1 MEDEFYLI
9 QIPGNI
15 KLRMEVINGV
25 GIKELI
31 QTGIA
36 GIISAIMAVIL
47 YGIFNNYLLS
57 IGTFLAV
64 TAVTFV
70 AVMKDK
76 NNSSIARYY
85 WKYY

>member
-1 MEDEFYLI
+1 MEEEFYLI

-36 GIISAIMAVIL
+36 GIISAVIAVIL
-47 YGIFNNYLLS
+47 YGVFNNYLLS
-57 IGTFLAV
+57 IGIFLAV
-64 TAVTFV
+64 TAITFAV
-70 AVMKDK
+70 VMKDK
-76 NNSSIARYY
+76 NNSSIARNY
-85 WKYY
+85 WQHF

>member
-1 MEDEFYLI
+1 MEEEFYLI

-15 KLRMEVINGV
+15 KLRMEIINGV

-36 GIISAIMAVIL
+36 GIISAIIAIIIH
-47 YGIFNNYLLS
+47 GITNNYLLS
-57 IGTFLAV
+57 IGIFLAV
-64 TAVTFV
+64 TAITFI